1 MTDAPSPASGAPLKL
16 FNSLTRKL
24 EEFRPVHPGEARV
37 YSCGPTVYNYPHI
50 GNMRAYVF
58 ADTLG
63 RTLSFKGYKLTHVI
77 NITDVGHLTDDADAG
92 EDKLEKAAAEK
103 AQSIWDI
110 ARHYTEAYWA
120 DVKALNIRQP
130 AHWSIATD
138 YVPQM
143 IEFAKAIAD
152 KHCYELDSGLYFNT
166 KTVPDYGRLAR
177 EDDLLAEMQKL
188 IQRQKAAKDIAG
200 AKERID
206 ALRKLV
212 IDFIAVI
219 DDFYKRKS
227 LKKYQ
232 SLRAIWQVA
241 AEASEDDFPAALQRS
256 LNESRAFFK
265 APRVEPVA
273 GKRNDEDF
281 AIWRKTPAGETRQME
296 WDSPWGRGAPG
307 WHLECS
313 VMSEALLGFPFD
325 IHTGGIDHRE
335 IHHPNEIAQN
345 QAHSCSADSGAR
357 FWMHN
362 NFLVERSGKMSKSSG
377 EFLRLQLLI
386 DKGYHT
392 LAYRLMCL
400 QAHYRSELEFSWE
413 GLGAALT
420 RLKRLVMAVEKLDPP
435 RNGEVASRSDD
446 GGGARPSADAAQDR
460 PPPPPASPIPL
471 PVPGR
476 IADLLAKFDA
486 AMSDDLNT
494 PVALTLLEEAAA
506 MKKVDADQK
515 RAALAAMDAVL
526 GLNILS
532 LSRADLR
539 IRPRAATITEVEI
552 EEILTRRKE
561 ARAAK
566 DFATSDKLRDELI
579 AAGVEV
585 MDGDPLGWDWRL
597 EA

>member
-1 MTDAPSPASGAPLKL
+1 MTDAPASQPLML
-16 FNSLTRKL
+16 FNSLTRQL
-24 EEFRPVHPGEARV
+24 EEFQPVHPGEARV

-92 EDKLEKAAAEK
+92 EDKMEKMAAEK

-152 KHCYELDSGLYFNT
+152 KHCYELEGGLYFDT
-166 KTVPDYGRLAR
+166 STVADYGALAR
-177 EDDLLAEMQKL
+177 
-188 IQRQKAAKDIAG
+188 AKTDEG
-200 AKERID
+200 EGRI
-206 ALRKLV
+206 
-212 IDFIAVI
+212 
-219 DDFYKRKS
+219 
-227 LKKYQ
+227 
-232 SLRAIWQVA
+232 
-241 AEASEDDFPAALQRS
+241 EE
-256 LNESRAFFK
+256 
-265 APRVEPVA
+265 VE
-273 GKRNDEDF
+273 GKRHAADF

-345 QAHSCSADSGAR
+345 QAHSCSDASGAR
-357 FWMHN
+357 IWMHN
-362 NFLVERSGKMSKSSG
+362 NFLIERSGKMSKSAG

-386 DKGYHT
+386 DKGYHP

-420 RLKRLVMAVEKLDPP
+420 RLKRMVMAVERAKSKNNAAILTVPAAV
-435 RNGEVASRSDD
+435 ESRM
-446 GGGARPSADAAQDR
+446 AN
-460 PPPPPASPIPL
+460 
-471 PVPGR
+471 
-476 IADLLAKFDA
+476 FDQTI
-486 AMSDDLNT
+486 SDDLNT
-494 PVALTLLEEAAA
+494 SVALAQLEGTI
-506 MKKVDADQK
+506 DASMGLGDV
-515 RAALAAMDAVL
+515 LTMIEIMDAVL
-526 GLNILS
+526 GLQLLT
-532 LSRADLR
+532 LSRTDLR
-539 IRPRAATITEVEI
+539 IRPKAATITEAEI
-552 EEILTRRKE
+552 EAALTRRKE

-566 DFATSDKLRDELI
+566 DFATSDKLRDELT

-597 EA
+597 DVN

>member
-1 MTDAPSPASGAPLKL
+1 MEPQPAPLTL
-16 FNSLTRKL
+16 FNSLTRKA
-24 EEFRPVHPGEARV
+24 EPFVPVHAGQARV

-58 ADTLG
+58 ADVLG
-63 RTLSFKGYKLTHVI
+63 RTLSFKGYTLTHVI

-92 EDKLEKAAAEK
+92 EDKLEKAAKAS

-120 DVKALNIRQP
+120 DIAALNIRQP

-143 IEFAKAIAD
+143 IEFAKSIAD
-152 KHCYELDSGLYFNT
+152 KHCYELPSGLYFD
-166 KTVPDYGRLAR
+166 VASVADYGRLAR
-177 EDDLLAEMQKL
+177 AATDDGE
-188 IQRQKAAKDIAG
+188 G
-200 AKERID
+200 RID
-206 ALRKLV
+206 AV
-212 IDFIAVI
+212 D
-219 DDFYKRKS
+219 
-227 LKKYQ
+227 
-232 SLRAIWQVA
+232 
-241 AEASEDDFPAALQRS
+241 
-256 LNESRAFFK
+256 
-265 APRVEPVA
+265 
-273 GKRNDEDF
+273 GKRQAADF
-281 AIWRKTPAGETRQME
+281 AIWRKTPAGERRQME

-313 VMSEALLGFPFD
+313 VMSGALLGFPFD

-345 QAHSCSADSGAR
+345 QAICCTNGLDVAANSGANI
-357 FWMHN
+357 WMHN

-386 DKGYHT
+386 DKGYHP

-420 RLKRLVMAVEKLDPP
+420 RLKRLVLAVATLIPP
-435 RNGEVASRSDD
+435 RNGEGDHAQH
-446 GGGARPSADAAQDR
+446 GGGAPSIQALHKPESA
-460 PPPPPASPIPL
+460 PPPPAVVPL

-476 IADLLAKFDA
+476 NFASFHIRFDA

-494 PVALTLLEEAAA
+494 PTALTVLEEVAAL
-506 MKKVDADQK
+506 KKVDPAEK
-515 RAALAAMDAVL
+515 LSAIAAMDAVL
-526 GLNILS
+526 GLNL
-532 LSRADLR
+532 LTLTREDLR
-539 IRPRAATITEVEI
+539 LRPKSATITETEI
-552 EEILTRRKE
+552 EAILAERKA

-566 DFATSDKLRDELI
+566 DFARSDALRDDL
-579 AAGVEV
+579 AAKGVEV
-585 MDGDPLGWDWRL
+585 MDGDPLGWEWRL
-597 EA
+597 A

>member
-1 MTDAPSPASGAPLKL
+1 MGAVMTDTPAPASGAPLRL
-16 FNSLTRKL
+16 FNSLTRQL
-24 EEFRPVHPGEARV
+24 EPFAPVHPGEARV

-63 RTLSFKGYKLTHVI
+63 RTLTYKGYKLTHVI

-92 EDKLEKAAAEK
+92 EDKLEKAAAER

-120 DVKALNIRQP
+120 DIKALNIRQP

-143 IEFAKAIAD
+143 IDFAKAIAD
-152 KHCYELDSGLYFNT
+152 KHCYELDSGLYFDT
-166 KTVPDYGRLAR
+166 TSVADYGRLAR
-177 EDDLLAEMQKL
+177 HGTDEGES
-188 IQRQKAAKDIAG
+188 
-200 AKERID
+200 RID
-206 ALRKLV
+206 
-212 IDFIAVI
+212 
-219 DDFYKRKS
+219 
-227 LKKYQ
+227 
-232 SLRAIWQVA
+232 
-241 AEASEDDFPAALQRS
+241 
-256 LNESRAFFK
+256 
-265 APRVEPVA
+265 PVD
-273 GKRNDEDF
+273 GKRHPADF
-281 AIWRKTPAGETRQME
+281 AIWRKTPPGETRQME

-357 FWMHN
+357 VWMHN

-386 DKGYHT
+386 DKGYHP

-420 RLKRLVMAVEKLDPP
+420 RLKRLVMGVAPVRDIPAATVE
-435 RNGEVASRSDD
+435 
-446 GGGARPSADAAQDR
+446 DR
-460 PPPPPASPIPL
+460 RL
-471 PVPGR
+471 T
-476 IADLLAKFDA
+476 DLLDKFDTA
-486 AMSDDLNT
+486 ISDDLNT
-494 PVALTLLEEAAA
+494 SVALTLLEDVIA
-506 MKKVDADQK
+506 MKKTDAGQK
-515 RAALAAMDAVL
+515 RAAIGTIDAVL
-526 GLNILS
+526 GIGLLD
-532 LSRADLR
+532 LLREDLR
-539 IRPRAATITEVEI
+539 IRPKAATITDEEI
-552 EEILTRRKE
+552 EAALARRKE

-597 EA
+597 GE